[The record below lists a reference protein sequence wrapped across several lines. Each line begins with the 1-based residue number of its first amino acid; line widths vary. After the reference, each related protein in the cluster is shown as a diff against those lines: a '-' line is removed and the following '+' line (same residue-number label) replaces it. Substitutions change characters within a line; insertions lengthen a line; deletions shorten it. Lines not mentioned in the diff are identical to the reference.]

1 MKPFTKTIAVLGV
14 ASTLALTLATPSE
27 ARSRWVGPAAA
38 GFVAGAVIGGAVAS
52 ANAGYYG
59 YYDNYAYAPRY
70 YDGYAYAPGY
80 DSYAYAPGPVYSYPR
95 YRYRSFNRTG
105 PHREDMLTGTGA
117 GFID

>member
-59 YYDNYAYAPRY
+59 YYDNYAYAQ
-70 YDGYAYAPGY
+70 GY